1 MTALTIYDPPMC
13 CSTGICGTDVDQRL
27 VDFAADLDWLKAQ
40 GVPVRRINLSQEPA
54 EFVAN
59 GAINALMQASG
70 GEDLPALLVEG
81 SVVSKGRYPSRAE
94 LTGWA
99 GLVPAETA
107 VPAVASTRAGCCGGA
122 ARASATKEKTAG
134 CC

>member
-94 LTGWA
+94 LTG
-99 GLVPAETA
+99 
-107 VPAVASTRAGCCGGA
+107 
-122 ARASATKEKTAG
+122 
-134 CC
+134 

>member
-1 MTALTIYDPPMC
+1 MTALIVYDPPMC
-13 CSTGICGTDVDQRL
+13 SATGICGADVDQRL

-70 GEDLPALLVEG
+70 GEDLPALMVEG
-81 SVVSKGRYPSRAE
+81 GIVSKGRYPSRAE
-94 LTGWA
+94 LAAWA
-99 GLVPAETA
+99 GLSSAETSG
-107 VPAVASTRAGCCGGA
+107 PVAASASAGCCGGQ
-122 ARASATKEKTAG
+122 ARASAMKEKSATYW
-134 CC
+134 

>member
-1 MTALTIYDPPMC
+1 MTALTIFDPPMC
-13 CSTGICGTDVDQRL
+13 CATGICGADVDQRL

-59 GAINALMQASG
+59 AAINALMQASG
-70 GEDLPALLVEG
+70 GEDLPALMVEG

-94 LTGWA
+94 LTAWA
-99 GLVPAETA
+99 GLSPAETCGPLA
-107 VPAVASTRAGCCGGA
+107 ASASAGCCGGQET
-122 ARASATKEKTAG
+122 ASATKEKTAA